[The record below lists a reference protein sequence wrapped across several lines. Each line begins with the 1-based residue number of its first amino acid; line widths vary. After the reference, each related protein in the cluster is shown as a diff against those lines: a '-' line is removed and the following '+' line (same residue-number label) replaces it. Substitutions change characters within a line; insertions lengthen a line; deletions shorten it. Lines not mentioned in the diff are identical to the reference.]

1 LASFSR
7 YVVDS
12 PASCT
17 AEEDEKESAQA
28 ENFSIGADRF
38 LIAFNAATGA
48 SVANEWRWQLAVM
61 NVDHG
66 QIIR

>member
-1 LASFSR
+1 M
-7 YVVDS
+7 
-12 PASCT
+12 
-17 AEEDEKESAQA
+17 AEEDEKERAHAEKPAISA
-28 ENFSIGADRF
+28 NRF

-61 NVDHG
+61 NVDHR

>member
-1 LASFSR
+1 M
-7 YVVDS
+7 
-12 PASCT
+12 
-17 AEEDEKESAQA
+17 AEEDEKERAHA
-28 ENFSIGADRF
+28 EDPAIVANRF

-48 SVANEWRWQLAVM
+48 SVAHEWRWQLAVM